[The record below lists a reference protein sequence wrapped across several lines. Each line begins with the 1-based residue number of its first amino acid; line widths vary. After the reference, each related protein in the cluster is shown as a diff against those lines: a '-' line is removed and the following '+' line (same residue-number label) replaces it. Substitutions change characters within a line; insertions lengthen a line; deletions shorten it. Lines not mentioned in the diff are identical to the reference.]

1 MFPLAHLGIGSTM
14 TRLCPVKLPFRWVL
28 VGTVL
33 PDLIDKPIFF
43 ILSRCCAQ
51 AGWEA
56 GKRGFAHTLVFL
68 LLLATISRLRK
79 SPPLWGVSAGAA
91 THLVLDVISKSTA
104 GSATALGSLQVLFW
118 PLTGWSFPTLSH
130 GMHGVVIWTFELI
143 GTGLLVL
150 QFSMQRRTAAKSTV
164 AVVKST

>member
-1 MFPLAHLGIGSTM
+1 MFPLAHLGIGSAI

-43 ILSRCCAQ
+43 VLSRGFPE

-56 GKRGFAHTLVFL
+56 GKRDFAHTLVFL
-68 LLLATISRLRK
+68 SLLAAFSRARK
-79 SPPLWGVSAGAA
+79 SPALWAITAGTA

-104 GSATALGSLQVLFW
+104 GSSTALGSLRVLFW
-118 PLTGWSFPTLSH
+118 PLAGWSFPTLSH
-130 GMHGVVIWTFELI
+130 GMHGIEIWSFELI
-143 GTGLLVL
+143 GFGLLVL
-150 QFSMQRRTAAKSTV
+150 QFSRRAKVSI
-164 AVVKST
+164 K

>member
-1 MFPLAHLGIGSTM
+1 MFPLAHLGIGSAI
-14 TRLCPVKLPFRWVL
+14 TRLCPAKLPFRWVL

-43 ILSRCCAQ
+43 LASHSFPE

-68 LLLATISRLRK
+68 LLLVAISRARK
-79 SPPLWGVSAGAA
+79 SPTLWAISAGTA

-104 GSATALGSLQVLFW
+104 GRSTALGSLQVLFW
-118 PLTGWSFPTLSH
+118 PFAGWSFPTLSH
-130 GMHGVVIWTFELI
+130 GMHGIEIWIFEAI
-143 GTGLLVL
+143 GLGLLVL
-150 QFSMQRRTAAKSTV
+150 QCSMRR
-164 AVVKST
+164 AVK